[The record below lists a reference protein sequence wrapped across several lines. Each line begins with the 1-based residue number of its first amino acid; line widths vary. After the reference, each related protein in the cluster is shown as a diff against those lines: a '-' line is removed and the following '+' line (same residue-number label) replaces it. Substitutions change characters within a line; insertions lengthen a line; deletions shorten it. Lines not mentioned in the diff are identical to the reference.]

1 MAYWLKLTSSISV
14 FQTKIL
20 HFPCNCAGQNY
31 TPTLL
36 HKNLMVA
43 WHNRCTNRCFCTE
56 VHCCPLYPP
65 SCNSNSS
72 PLLHICTRTSGR
84 PVSNPTPSLPVL
96 HGIKTAP
103 SLSILNIRHY
113 DDGSEMKRKGQKLP
127 RKYQN
132 LLQPHH
138 NPKSW
143 TESICEKEGGRGKNH
158 SNFPCLK
165 KGQKIHLKGCSKLCV
180 HTSVTNFSLEGKTT
194 LSEPMCTGGMWPKA
208 ADFLVT

>member
-1 MAYWLKLTSSISV
+1 MA
-14 FQTKIL
+14 
-20 HFPCNCAGQNY
+20 
-31 TPTLL
+31 
-36 HKNLMVA
+36 A
-43 WHNRCTNRCFCTE
+43 WHNRCTNRCFCTA

-84 PVSNPTPSLPVL
+84 PLSNPTPSLPVL

-132 LLQPHH
+132 PAQQRDRK
-138 NPKSW
+138 PKS
-143 TESICEKEGGRGKNH
+143 ESVRKRGWYGGTTGNQDLLFDNWSDLGQLSGPISIQRDEWRIKHSRRWWVGK
-158 SNFPCLK
+158 
-165 KGQKIHLKGCSKLCV
+165 I
-180 HTSVTNFSLEGKTT
+180 
-194 LSEPMCTGGMWPKA
+194 
-208 ADFLVT
+208 